1 MTRTFLKAVV
11 CCLVLASA
19 SAALAQSVEI
29 KTQSG
34 TRWRGQVSDQVTV
47 RLKEHSVV
55 EEISGRLL
63 QVADLYIV
71 VKGEVAGEIKDKV
84 IFRADIVSMS
94 SQSEG
99 AKQPD
104 RTTVKTNDRGATS
117 TQTAAAASPNST
129 GPGVFFLPLTGMVG
143 LEFRHEEMEAIA
155 KEADKYGP
163 GQIIVFEIDSG
174 GGSAAEM
181 EKIHETLTE
190 IKKRHRLV
198 AWIKAAI
205 SAACATS
212 VHCDEI
218 YFTTEGHAGSMTA
231 FAGGVSLKG
240 AELDQWMKKAGD
252 WMEQGGRYRG
262 IGPVM
267 IHAPLEL
274 SYDKDPVTGK
284 VTWHDDLSGEFILS
298 RSGENLTFNST
309 NAVHCG
315 FADGIADTKE
325 DLAKLL
331 DLPAWKEAS
340 DYGEKLHKDWI
351 ATVERAQEEIQRMS
365 ARLSYYKQGSGDS
378 IEVLGY
384 RVSVMKQLVSWW
396 DRAPNVCQMS
406 GIPPKETLEREIT
419 EIQHQIANLRRAQ
432 ALTRPSL
439 V

>member
-1 MTRTFLKAVV
+1 MRFKEGSVTEEVTGR
-11 CCLVLASA
+11 LV
-19 SAALAQSVEI
+19 
-29 KTQSG
+29 
-34 TRWRGQVSDQVTV
+34 QVDD
-47 RLKEHSVV
+47 LYLVV
-55 EEISGRLL
+55 E
-63 QVADLYIV
+63 
-71 VKGEVAGEIKDKV
+71 GEVAGAVKEKV
-84 IFRADIVSMS
+84 IFREDIVSMS
-94 SQSEG
+94 SATAEE
-99 AKQPD
+99 KQPAEEKGGKKFKTSSRS
-104 RTTVKTNDRGATS
+104 RTAT
-117 TQTAAAASPNST
+117 TQAAAAAPNT
-129 GPGVFFLPLTGMVG
+129 NAPGVFVLPLTGMVG

-155 KEADKYGP
+155 EEADKYGP

-181 EKIHETLTE
+181 EQIHETLTE

-205 SAACATS
+205 SAACATA

-240 AELDQWMKKAGD
+240 AELQMWMKKAGD

-274 SYDKDPVTGK
+274 SYDKDPETGK
-284 VTWHDDLSGEFILS
+284 ITWHDDLSGEFILS
-298 RSGENLTFNST
+298 RAGENLTFNST

-315 FADGIADTKE
+315 FADGIADTPE

-331 DLPAWKEAS
+331 DLPSWYEPT
-340 DYGEKLHKDWI
+340 DYGRKLHKSWI
-351 ATVERAQEEIQRMS
+351 ATVKRAQEDIQRKG
-365 ARLSYYKQGSGDS
+365 ARLNYYKQGSGDN

-384 RVSVMKQLVSWW
+384 RVSVMKDLLGWW
-396 DRAPNVCQMS
+396 TQAPNVCRMS
-406 GIPPKETLEREIT
+406 GIPSKETLEREIA

-432 ALTRPSL
+432 R
-439 V
+439 